1 MVCDSTICFLFYRKL
16 KNEEENMEKIK
27 KLFGG
32 IDLTWKKLIIFA
44 LIAGAY
50 TALMA
55 ILPVTNNTSFE
66 DITVY
71 FEVWILF
78 GIIIIMNSKS
88 PMDSALKCF
97 VFFLISQPLVYL
109 LQVPFSALGFG
120 IFTYYRYWFIW
131 TLFTFPM
138 GYIGYYMKQDKW
150 WGLLILTPILLLLA
164 YHYTN
169 YLGRTIF
176 YFPHHLLSMLFCLA
190 SIMLYPQVIFNDKKI
205 RTAGLILSIVI
216 IVTASAYTLMNRYS
230 YNTALLS
237 NGGEAGAVFDDT
249 YKAYLEDESFGTV
262 EIVYNE
268 ALEDYLL
275 NASLVKGGKTKLIL
289 EDAKGN
295 KSVYDLDIS
304 YSSFDIKKAQ

>member
-1 MVCDSTICFLFYRKL
+1 
-16 KNEEENMEKIK
+16 MEKIK

-150 WGLLILTPILLLLA
+150 W
-164 YHYTN
+164 
-169 YLGRTIF
+169 
-176 YFPHHLLSMLFCLA
+176 
-190 SIMLYPQVIFNDKKI
+190 
-205 RTAGLILSIVI
+205 
-216 IVTASAYTLMNRYS
+216 
-230 YNTALLS
+230 
-237 NGGEAGAVFDDT
+237 
-249 YKAYLEDESFGTV
+249 
-262 EIVYNE
+262 
-268 ALEDYLL
+268 
-275 NASLVKGGKTKLIL
+275 
-289 EDAKGN
+289 
-295 KSVYDLDIS
+295 
-304 YSSFDIKKAQ
+304 